1 MSPICQTRV
10 VCPPGGAGNANRTMT
25 PDVTSVPVLAP
36 TGDLDLNTSR
46 DLGSRLAEMA
56 GDPAGDAVLDLTGL
70 SFIDSVGLGVVLKA
84 VNRFSRQG
92 KRLLLVVPPE
102 GNVARLLHFAGTRE
116 RVTIVESRDEALGLA
131 TAPR

>member
-1 MSPICQTRV
+1 MTGDAADVPI
-10 VCPPGGAGNANRTMT
+10 
-25 PDVTSVPVLAP
+25 LAP

-56 GDPAGDAVLDLTGL
+56 GAPAGDAVLDLSGL

-92 KRLLLVVPPE
+92 KRLVLVVPDE
-102 GNVARLLHFAGTRE
+102 GNIARLIDFSGARE
-116 RVTIVESRDEALGLA
+116 RVTIVASRDEAVGLA
-131 TAPR
+131 LTPR